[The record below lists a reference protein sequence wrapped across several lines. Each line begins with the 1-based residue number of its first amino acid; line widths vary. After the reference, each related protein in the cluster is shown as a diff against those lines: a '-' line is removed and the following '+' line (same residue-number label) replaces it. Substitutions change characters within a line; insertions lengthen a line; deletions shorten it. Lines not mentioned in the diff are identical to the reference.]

1 MDWTNR
7 DGKDQRPFWPEPSAL
22 QTPPPPQ
29 SGCLLR
35 YADRWLCCWWQIAA
49 YARSRGPGKAHL
61 RWLRQKL
68 LIMIYRCPTE
78 HWSYVSTPRCSVFC
92 GGNNLSS
99 DTGTAG
105 SKGLPQ
111 QQNLVWVY
119 KLRGM
124 KMCLDRVIPNWE
136 ASSLIL
142 SFHQHVLDWLGI
154 NSLQV
159 NKLKPFLLLKRAK
172 SNSTEQIHLG
182 SMANEFFSCSNTLCD
197 TNEAAVELDLAV
209 HVKFTSCKWAAGQF
223 FLTDSF

>member
-1 MDWTNR
+1 MGRTSDLS
-7 DGKDQRPFWPEPSAL
+7 DLSSQPCK
-22 QTPPPPQ
+22 PPPKWL
-29 SGCLLR
+29 LLR
-35 YADRWLCCWWQIAA
+35 YTDRWLCCWWQIAA
-49 YARSRGPGKAHL
+49 YARSRGPGEARL
-61 RWLRQKL
+61 LWSRQKL

-78 HWSYVSTPRCSVFC
+78 HRSYVSTPDAVFSAVETTC
-92 GGNNLSS
+92 PLTREQQAVRACLSS
-99 DTGTAG
+99 KIWFEFISVRGT
-105 SKGLPQ
+105 
-111 QQNLVWVY
+111 
-119 KLRGM
+119 

-142 SFHQHVLDWLGI
+142 SFRQHVLDWLWI

-182 SMANEFFSCSNTLCD
+182 STANEFFSCSNMLCD

-209 HVKFTSCKWAAGQF
+209 HVKFTSCKWTAGQF